1 MLKTVRTVPL
11 FLKKEVL
18 SLNKTKYLI
27 IGNSAGAIGG
37 VTGIRRED
45 TDGSITIISAE
56 KHHTYSRPLI
66 SYWLEG
72 KVSQEKMIYRDEDF
86 YEKNAC
92 EVILGTKAERID
104 VQKKQVYLA
113 GGGSVTY
120 EKLLVATG
128 SVPFV
133 PPIKGRETA
142 KNTFTFTTMDDA
154 AGVGEILDKNSK
166 VVILGAGLIGLKAA
180 EAVVGQCAGVTV
192 VDLADRVLPSVLDT
206 ESAEIIEAHLTSQGM
221 VLKLETSITEIGDM
235 EVTLSDGELL
245 PYDILI
251 LAVGTRPEMSLVEQA
266 GGKVERG
273 IVTDDHQQT
282 SLKDIYAAGDC
293 TQSYDSTSQTAKNMA
308 ILPNA
313 YLQGEVAGQNM
324 AGGSAVYEKAFP
336 VNSMGLLGLYMLT
349 AGSRI
354 GESITVKTDESYKK
368 FYTKDGVLKG
378 YIIIGNCDRGGI
390 YTDMIREQTPLETVD
405 MEMLIKEPGLMA
417 FNQGERYAKLSAEH

>member
-1 MLKTVRTVPL
+1 M
-11 FLKKEVL
+11 
-18 SLNKTKYLI
+18 NKTKYLI

-86 YEKNAC
+86 YEKNAF

-113 GGGSVTY
+113 GGESVTY

-235 EVTLSDGELL
+235 EVTLSDDELL

-293 TQSYDSTSQTAKNMA
+293 TQSYDITSQTAKNMA

-417 FNQGERYAKLSAEH
+417 FNPGERYAKLSAEH

>member
-1 MLKTVRTVPL
+1 M
-11 FLKKEVL
+11 
-18 SLNKTKYLI
+18 NKTKYLI

-192 VDLADRVLPSVLDT
+192 VDPADRVLPSVLDT

-293 TQSYDSTSQTAKNMA
+293 TQSYDITSQTAKNMA

>member
-1 MLKTVRTVPL
+1 M
-11 FLKKEVL
+11 
-18 SLNKTKYLI
+18 NKTKYLI

-37 VTGIRRED
+37 VMGIRKED
-45 TDGSITIISAE
+45 QDGSITIISAE

-92 EVILGTKAERID
+92 EVILGTRAERID
-104 VQKKQVYLA
+104 PEKNQVRLA
-113 GGGSVTY
+113 DGRVIAY

-192 VDLADRVLPSVLDT
+192 VDLADRVLPSVLDA
-206 ESAEIIEAHLTSQGM
+206 ESAEIIKAHLMSRGM

-235 EVTLSDGELL
+235 EVALSDGELL
-245 PYDILI
+245 PYDIFI

-313 YLQGEVAGQNM
+313 YMQGEVAGQNM
-324 AGGSAVYEKAFP
+324 AGGSAV
-336 VNSMGLLGLYMLT
+336 NSMGLLGLYMMT
-349 AGSRI
+349 AGSYI
-354 GESITVKTDESYKK
+354 GEATTVKTDESYKK
-368 FYTKDGVLKG
+368 FYIKDGVLKG
-378 YIIIGNCDRGGI
+378 CIIIGNCCRGGI
-390 YTDMIREQTPLETVD
+390 YTDMIREQIPLETVD
-405 MEMLIKEPGLMA
+405 MQRLIKEPGLMA
-417 FNQGERYAKLSAEH
+417 FKPGERYAKLSAEH

>member
-1 MLKTVRTVPL
+1 M
-11 FLKKEVL
+11 
-18 SLNKTKYLI
+18 NKTKYLI

-104 VQKKQVYLA
+104 VQKKQVYLT

-293 TQSYDSTSQTAKNMA
+293 TQSYDITSQTAKNMA

-417 FNQGERYAKLSAEH
+417 FNPGERYAKLSAEH

>member
-1 MLKTVRTVPL
+1 M
-11 FLKKEVL
+11 
-18 SLNKTKYLI
+18 NKTKYLI

-293 TQSYDSTSQTAKNMA
+293 TQSYDITSQTAKNMA

-390 YTDMIREQTPLETVD
+390 YTDMIREQTPLERVD

-417 FNQGERYAKLSAEH
+417 FSPGERYAKLSAEH

>member
-1 MLKTVRTVPL
+1 M
-11 FLKKEVL
+11 
-18 SLNKTKYLI
+18 NKTKYLI

-113 GGGSVTY
+113 GGESVTY

-266 GGKVERG
+266 DGKVERG

-293 TQSYDSTSQTAKNMA
+293 TQSYDITSQTAKNMA

-417 FNQGERYAKLSAEH
+417 FSPGERYAKLSAEH

>member
-1 MLKTVRTVPL
+1 M
-11 FLKKEVL
+11 
-18 SLNKTKYLI
+18 NKTKYLI

-221 VLKLETSITEIGDM
+221 VLKLETSITDIGDM

-293 TQSYDSTSQTAKNMA
+293 TQSYDITSQTAKNMA

>member
-1 MLKTVRTVPL
+1 M
-11 FLKKEVL
+11 
-18 SLNKTKYLI
+18 NKTKYLI

-154 AGVGEILDKNSK
+154 AGVGEILDRNSK

-235 EVTLSDGELL
+235 EVTLSDGERL

-293 TQSYDSTSQTAKNMA
+293 TQSYDITSQTAKNMA

-417 FNQGERYAKLSAEH
+417 FNPGERYAKLSAEH

>member
-1 MLKTVRTVPL
+1 M
-11 FLKKEVL
+11 
-18 SLNKTKYLI
+18 NKTKYLI

-293 TQSYDSTSQTAKNMA
+293 TQSYDITSQTAKNMA

-405 MEMLIKEPGLMA
+405 MEILIKEPGLMA
-417 FNQGERYAKLSAEH
+417 FNPGERYAKLSAEQSIRRNKDDH

>member
-1 MLKTVRTVPL
+1 M
-11 FLKKEVL
+11 
-18 SLNKTKYLI
+18 NKTKYLI

-293 TQSYDSTSQTAKNMA
+293 TQSYDITSQTAKNMA

-324 AGGSAVYEKAFP
+324 AGGSAVYEKTFP

>member
-1 MLKTVRTVPL
+1 M
-11 FLKKEVL
+11 
-18 SLNKTKYLI
+18 NKTKYLI

-154 AGVGEILDKNSK
+154 AGVGEILDRNSK

-293 TQSYDSTSQTAKNMA
+293 TQSYDITSQTAKNMA

-390 YTDMIREQTPLETVD
+390 YTGMIREQTPLETVD
-405 MEMLIKEPGLMA
+405 MDMLIKEPGLMA
-417 FNQGERYAKLSAEH
+417 FNPGERYAKLSAEH

>member
-1 MLKTVRTVPL
+1 M
-11 FLKKEVL
+11 
-18 SLNKTKYLI
+18 NKTKYLI

-293 TQSYDSTSQTAKNMA
+293 TQSYDITSQTAKNMA

-417 FNQGERYAKLSAEH
+417 FSPGERYAKLSAEH

>member
-1 MLKTVRTVPL
+1 M
-11 FLKKEVL
+11 
-18 SLNKTKYLI
+18 NKTKYLI

-45 TDGSITIISAE
+45 TDDSITIISAE

-142 KNTFTFTTMDDA
+142 ENTFTFTTMDDA

-293 TQSYDSTSQTAKNMA
+293 TQSYDITSQTAKNMA

-390 YTDMIREQTPLETVD
+390 YTDMIREQTPLKTVD

-417 FNQGERYAKLSAEH
+417 FSPGERYAKLSAEH

>member
-1 MLKTVRTVPL
+1 M
-11 FLKKEVL
+11 
-18 SLNKTKYLI
+18 NKTKYLI

-72 KVSQEKMIYRDEDF
+72 KVSQDKMIYRDEDF

-293 TQSYDSTSQTAKNMA
+293 TQSYDITSQTAKNMA

>member
-1 MLKTVRTVPL
+1 M
-11 FLKKEVL
+11 
-18 SLNKTKYLI
+18 NKTKYLI

-293 TQSYDSTSQTAKNMA
+293 TQSYDITSQTAKNMA

-349 AGSRI
+349 AGSCI

-417 FNQGERYAKLSAEH
+417 FNPGERYAKLSAEH

>member
-1 MLKTVRTVPL
+1 M
-11 FLKKEVL
+11 
-18 SLNKTKYLI
+18 NKTKYLI

-154 AGVGEILDKNSK
+154 AGVGEILDRNSK

-293 TQSYDSTSQTAKNMA
+293 TQSYDITSQTAKNMA

-417 FNQGERYAKLSAEH
+417 FNPGERYAKLSAEH

>member
-1 MLKTVRTVPL
+1 M
-11 FLKKEVL
+11 
-18 SLNKTKYLI
+18 NKTKYLI

-166 VVILGAGLIGLKAA
+166 VVILGAGLIGLKTA

-293 TQSYDSTSQTAKNMA
+293 TQSYDITSQTAKNMA

-417 FNQGERYAKLSAEH
+417 FSPGERYAKLSAEH

>member
-1 MLKTVRTVPL
+1 M
-11 FLKKEVL
+11 
-18 SLNKTKYLI
+18 NKTKYLI

-166 VVILGAGLIGLKAA
+166 VVILGAGLIGLKAS

-293 TQSYDSTSQTAKNMA
+293 TQSYDITSQTAKNMA

>member
-1 MLKTVRTVPL
+1 M
-11 FLKKEVL
+11 
-18 SLNKTKYLI
+18 NKTKYLI

-251 LAVGTRPEMSLVEQA
+251 LAVGTRAEMSLVEQA

-293 TQSYDSTSQTAKNMA
+293 TQSYDITSQTAKNMA

-417 FNQGERYAKLSAEH
+417 FSPGERYAKLSAEH

>member
-1 MLKTVRTVPL
+1 M
-11 FLKKEVL
+11 
-18 SLNKTKYLI
+18 NKTKYLI

-293 TQSYDSTSQTAKNMA
+293 TQSYDITSQTAKNMA

-378 YIIIGNCDRGGI
+378 YIIIGNCDRGGN

-417 FNQGERYAKLSAEH
+417 FSPGERYAKLSAEH